1 MAVAFDAKTAAY
13 TSVTAGTT
21 ISMTN
26 LTVGA
31 GANRGLILCLQCGSQ
46 GASFPAALS
55 LVWDSVG
62 ANQTLTQISGTL
74 VANGVL
80 TEVAALYG
88 LVAPA
93 SGNKTLTISWTG
105 NNEMHASAAAFT
117 GVDQTSVAVAFP
129 HGTTVAHTTSTASPT
144 SVTITSASGN
154 MVVACHS
161 QNVSPWGV
169 ISGTQLAKDDVTGP
183 NIGVVSNYNNGAAT
197 VTMTAAFTGTAAW
210 DAIGCDVLAAGGVA
224 AIAAKKIIRNRQAL
238 VRAAHW

>member
-161 QNVSPWGV
+161 QNVSAWGV

-183 NIGVVSNYNNGAAT
+183 NIGVVSNYNSGAAT